1 MSNSAPKN
9 KTLLELE
16 ANECRWPVGDPRK
29 PDFHFCGAQQV
40 IGRPY
45 CIEHWPLSFVPGKS
59 RHTASIQ
66 QAAAAARQL
75 ANKKAA

>member
-1 MSNSAPKN
+1 MSNKASKH

-16 ANECRWPVGDPRK
+16 ANECRWLVGDPRK
-29 PDFHFCGAQQV
+29 ADFHFAAHNKSF
-40 IGRPY
+40 GRPY
-45 CIEHWPLSFVPGKS
+45 CIQHWPLSFVPGKS
-59 RHTASIQ
+59 RHSASVQ